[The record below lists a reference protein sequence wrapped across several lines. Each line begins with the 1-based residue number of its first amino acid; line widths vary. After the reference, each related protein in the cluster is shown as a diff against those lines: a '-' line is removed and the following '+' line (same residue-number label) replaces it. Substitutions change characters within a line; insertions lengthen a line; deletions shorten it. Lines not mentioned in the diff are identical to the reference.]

1 MERRGATYNADA
13 EALERGAAAA
23 AQLAKTAKRQRPQ
36 SAQLGRSSFSS
47 SSSAYATP
55 QPPHSARASSAAPR
69 PSSAAATASRG
80 GGSGVLAE
88 NAGANNNDT
97 AYGCGGASPEV
108 QLAALQAA
116 LKRNMRK
123 VIDLFRE
130 WDENGDGQISKKE
143 VRCCQ
148 IWERSASYTH
158 VCPTQPLSNVEQFRQ
173 AMKALRIGA
182 AADAGAVEGLFVL
195 LDRDGTGTIDFREL
209 HQLVKPPPSP
219 FTTRVPIAS
228 VYLPALS
235 HHSPC
240 SFP

>member
-1 MERRGATYNADA
+1 MERRGATHNALADA

-23 AQLAKTAKRQRPQ
+23 AQQLAKTAMRQRPQ
-36 SAQLGRSSFSS
+36 SAQPSRSSFS

-80 GGSGVLAE
+80 GGSGVSAE
-88 NAGANNNDT
+88 NAGANNN
-97 AYGCGGASPEV
+97 GCGGASAEV

-143 VRCCQ
+143 VC
-148 IWERSASYTH
+148 
-158 VCPTQPLSNVEQFRQ
+158 
-173 AMKALRIGA
+173 A
-182 AADAGAVEGLFVL
+182 AAKFGSA
-195 LDRDGTGTIDFREL
+195 
-209 HQLVKPPPSP
+209 
-219 FTTRVPIAS
+219 
-228 VYLPALS
+228 
-235 HHSPC
+235 
-240 SFP
+240 